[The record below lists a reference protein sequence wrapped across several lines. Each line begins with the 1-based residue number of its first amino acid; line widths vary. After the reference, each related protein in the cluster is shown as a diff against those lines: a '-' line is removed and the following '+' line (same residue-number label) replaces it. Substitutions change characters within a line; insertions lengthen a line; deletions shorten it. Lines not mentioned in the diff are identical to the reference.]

1 MSKQLCPVGS
11 ICCFLVSASRFGRC
25 FLYYT
30 PVIFMGGSVPEDLL
44 ESPERLGLWNEQA
57 RGPLKNTMWTS
68 RLQHVSFT
76 NCTRLQ
82 SFQEQLAF
90 FFLKSVFKMEKKMWN
105 DKVLWG
111 CRSSLG
117 MTWNEFSWWVMGAWT
132 HILFSFSI
140 QIDFH
145 IGACL
150 LQLIRS
156 VCTPSAEASGRKHWL
171 KGPIPGVMWGSGKTA
186 LVWENRQASP
196 LSFLRNSTMRAPP
209 PQML

>member
-1 MSKQLCPVGS
+1 
-11 ICCFLVSASRFGRC
+11 
-25 FLYYT
+25 
-30 PVIFMGGSVPEDLL
+30 
-44 ESPERLGLWNEQA
+44 
-57 RGPLKNTMWTS
+57 
-68 RLQHVSFT
+68 
-76 NCTRLQ
+76 
-82 SFQEQLAF
+82 
-90 FFLKSVFKMEKKMWN
+90 MWN

-150 LQLIRS
+150 LQLIHL
-156 VCTPSAEASGRKHWL
+156 VCTPFAEASGRKHWL

-186 LVWENRQASP
+186 LVWENRRASP
-196 LSFLRNSTMRAPP
+196 LSFLRNSRMRAPLSTAP
-209 PQML
+209 DVVNQKFGTFELKCNPLKFSWANQTLTKVSLCNRSCDFLNEAHPELCGSVPSEMMHRTVNFLTTQWQDARRKVPLHASWRDWSSGHTL